1 MSKKSGKR
9 KSSKGSST
17 GTTLG
22 ALALIIS
29 LGALGLG
36 IYQFIAPPAAEGP
49 QFYILENDDIIWL
62 ERYTSF
68 DWLNELNIT
77 YSTEIGDTVEVEF
90 SCQLYL
96 VPVGTTTLTV
106 NFDINGTIFPSSS
119 IYARSDG
126 ITMTT
131 GYMKYTYEATTAGE
145 NRVIIY
151 TTCDDE
157 TDNYIT
163 DCLLTVTVYS

>member
-1 MSKKSGKR
+1 MSKSR
-9 KSSKGSST
+9 KKKTSKGIST

-29 LGALGLG
+29 IGALGLG
-36 IYQFIAPPAAEGP
+36 VYQFIAPQTSGP
-49 QFYILENDDIIWL
+49 QFYILEHDDIIWL
-62 ERYTSF
+62 DRYSSF
-68 DWLNELNIT
+68 DYLNELNVTYIT
-77 YSTEIGDTVEVEF
+77 NVGDTVEVEF

-119 IYARSDG
+119 IYVSSDSN
-126 ITMTT
+126 TLAT

-151 TTCDDE
+151 TSCDDE

-163 DCLLTVTVYS
+163 DCLLTVTVYG